1 MIGFRMAGFL
11 LSGSGIRVFVLGNMG
26 LGWGGWGK
34 VQVNDGGGWWC
45 GRGVEGDRGG
55 GVYCLLEV
63 PEGCSCQVNVLQ
75 CNVEGVETVV
85 GKYIRRKSV
94 PLGYCSGK
102 EAVFVVVVG
111 S

>member
-1 MIGFRMAGFL
+1 M
-11 LSGSGIRVFVLGNMG
+11 
-26 LGWGGWGK
+26 
-34 VQVNDGGGWWC
+34 
-45 GRGVEGDRGG
+45 EGDRGG

-75 CNVEGVETVV
+75 RTFEGVEIVV

-94 PLGYCSGK
+94 PLGYCSWK